1 MFCAVKIVSRHGMYI
16 HRILHTFLK
25 YCEPSLTY
33 ILCDSQL
40 TKLAKRLKKEKV
52 TIDIVSFGETVSV
65 YLPPTLPLYQL
76 LLPVGRKC

>member
-1 MFCAVKIVSRHGMYI
+1 MACTQHSAH
-16 HRILHTFLK
+16 
-25 YCEPSLTY
+25 CEPSISQSDQYYRVTY

-65 YLPPTLPLYQL
+65 YLPPTTLPLYQL